1 MTHVYLSLGSNR
13 DRERHILAALDALA
27 DRFGTI
33 EISSVYE
40 SEAVGF
46 DGTNFYNLVV
56 GIECDLP
63 LAELS
68 AWLKQVEDDN
78 GRDRSGPRFSGRTL
92 DIDVLTYGNLDHPQ
106 GGVQVPRDEITENAF
121 VLLPLAEIAPDQS
134 HPVLKQTYAEL
145 WQAYDRVQ
153 KLWPIDFSWR
163 GQQVSKALTED

>member
-46 DGTNFYNLVV
+46 AGTNFYNLVV

-68 AWLKQVEDDN
+68 AWLKQVEDEN

-92 DIDVLTYGNLDHPQ
+92 DIDVLTFGDLDHPQ
-106 GGVQVPRDEITENAF
+106 DGVQVPREEITENAF
-121 VLLPLAEIAPDQS
+121 VLLPLAEIAPDQL
-134 HPVLKQTYAEL
+134 HPVLKQTYAQL
-145 WQAYDRVQ
+145 WQSYDRAQ
-153 KLWPIDFSWR
+153 KLWSIDFSWR
-163 GQQVSKALTED
+163 GQQVSKASTED